1 MKLTSESPSGC
12 KQGQAW
18 AAREAAEVPR
28 SWGKGPLML
37 VLLSYHGS
45 FASGTAGITE
55 ITRFQGTIG
64 DDELLTTAISYISQ
78 SYPISFCFL
87 IIYLSLL
94 LSLSLYTVDFV
105 GHCTIQK
112 ICFLERDFSISIFD
126 QKAHEA
132 EGELSCS
139 KAEQI
144 RKPDPCISHSC
155 LSHLTPT
162 FGTLCFALCVEQSY
176 NTPKVF

>member
-1 MKLTSESPSGC
+1 MPWLICLGYSRNHRDYP
-12 KQGQAW
+12 
-18 AAREAAEVPR
+18 VP
-28 SWGKGPLML
+28 G
-37 VLLSYHGS
+37 
-45 FASGTAGITE
+45 A
-55 ITRFQGTIG
+55 IG
-64 DDELLTTAISYISQ
+64 DHELLTAISYISQ

-94 LSLSLYTVDFV
+94 LSLYIYTVDFV

-112 ICFLERDFSISIFD
+112 ICFLERDFSSSSFD
-126 QKAHEA
+126 QKAHEV

-155 LSHLTPT
+155 LSHLTSA
-162 FGTLCFALCVEQSY
+162 FGTLCFTLYVEQSY